1 MPTCQNCGQQWSWK
15 KSFKKYMKFNH
26 GMECPHCG
34 EIQYVTSKSRGEA
47 GVFSFLPIVIL
58 IFSDLFFDLSI
69 PVYILLAVVLF
80 GISLMLYPFKM
91 ELTSKDEPLW

>member
-15 KSFKKYMKFNH
+15 NAFQKYIKLNK

-34 EIQYVTSKSRGEA
+34 EIQYVTSKSRKQSSA
-47 GVFSFLPIVIL
+47 YSIPPLLIL
-58 IFSDLFFDLSI
+58 IFSNLLFDLSI
-69 PVYILLAVVLF
+69 PVYIMLAAVLF
-80 GISLMLYPFKM
+80 AATLVFYPFKM